1 MPQAVWHIAA
11 SFLLA
16 VALAGLI
23 TRFVFQL
30 VRVKGGS
37 MEHTLKNGDLLFCV
51 RPGTYRRGE
60 VVICRY
66 PRRVTGTLEINAA
79 FSLTWHTLFVKRL
92 VALPGASRNTGRGQ
106 PCISS
111 PDRPGIT
118 LLFFYG
124 TNSENAV
131 RYVFGLLFFRMTS
144 WLPPST
150 IDVEET
156 TVSLAFSW
164 SSGIESAP
172 QLHIVER
179 TLYNVVVTPSA
190 SEPA

>member
-37 MEHTLKNGDLLFCV
+37 MEHTLKNGDLLFCL

-66 PRRVTGTLEINAA
+66 PRRVTRTLEINAA
-79 FSLTWHTLFVKRL
+79 FSLTWHTLFIKRL
-92 VALPGASRNTGRGQ
+92 VALPGDVVEIREGQLLVNDSPVPDPPRMASPPRDYGPRKLGRKEYFVIGDNRR
-106 PCISS
+106 SS
-111 PDRPGIT
+111 HDSRAADVGPIPEKMLQGHVK
-118 LLFFYG
+118 
-124 TNSENAV
+124 AV
-131 RYVFGLLFFRMTS
+131 L
-144 WLPPST
+144 WPPNRIQS
-150 IDVEET
+150 VK
-156 TVSLAFSW
+156 
-164 SSGIESAP
+164 
-172 QLHIVER
+172 
-179 TLYNVVVTPSA
+179 
-190 SEPA
+190 